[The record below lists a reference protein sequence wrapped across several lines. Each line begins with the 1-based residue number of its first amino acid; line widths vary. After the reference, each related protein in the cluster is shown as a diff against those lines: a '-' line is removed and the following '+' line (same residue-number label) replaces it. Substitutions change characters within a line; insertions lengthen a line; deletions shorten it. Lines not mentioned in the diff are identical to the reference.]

1 MRVGWSRP
9 GFWAALGLAALVW
22 AIYFQ
27 TGSFPF
33 IRLDD
38 PLYVAD
44 NPWVRSGLCW
54 NSVRWAFTTGWS
66 ANWHPLTWLSHMLD
80 VSLFGPA
87 PGPQHL
93 VSAAIH
99 AANAL
104 LLFRLLRVMT
114 RDLWPSALVAA
125 LFAVHPLH
133 VESVAWIAE
142 RKDVLSTLFAFL
154 TLLAYHRY
162 VATGSRRALGG
173 AVVLYGLGLMAK
185 PMLVSLPL
193 LMLCLDRWPLA
204 RAGVSWRRRVLEKVP
219 FFLLALGSVVVTILV
234 QRRGGAVAE
243 WSGLP
248 LWQRGCNAAASGALY
263 LAKAVWPVRLA
274 VFYPYPPASALP
286 WMGALGTAALLLVS
300 AAVLR
305 WGAKRPYLAT
315 GWWWYLI
322 SLLPVIGLVQVGS
335 QAMADRYTYLPLVGP
350 FLAGVWLVT
359 DFWRRLRLP
368 SWTAWTGAAAILLP
382 LALLARNQASLW
394 RDDLT
399 LFSHAADATQPTN
412 WVAHLK
418 LGEARLAMG
427 RPDLALPELA
437 LAAGQ
442 NPRTS
447 LACYLQ
453 GEALTALGRREE
465 ALASLREALRRQ
477 RDDYRAMYRAAQ
489 LLSAM
494 GRPGEAADLY
504 RGFLQLEPLRLRRAW
519 NPVRERSI
527 SQEARK
533 RLCLTLR
540 QLGRPGE
547 AIEVCRAG
555 LAADPANMDFLFNLG
570 LALGEAGRHREA
582 VAVLR
587 LCAAR
592 CLTQPFIQQA
602 LQRELA
608 ASAP

>member
-1 MRVGWSRP
+1 
-9 GFWAALGLAALVW
+9 
-22 AIYFQ
+22 
-27 TGSFPF
+27 
-33 IRLDD
+33 
-38 PLYVAD
+38 
-44 NPWVRSGLCW
+44 
-54 NSVRWAFTTGWS
+54 
-66 ANWHPLTWLSHMLD
+66 
-80 VSLFGPA
+80 
-87 PGPQHL
+87 
-93 VSAAIH
+93 
-99 AANAL
+99 
-104 LLFRLLRVMT
+104 
-114 RDLWPSALVAA
+114 
-125 LFAVHPLH
+125 
-133 VESVAWIAE
+133 
-142 RKDVLSTLFAFL
+142 
-154 TLLAYHRY
+154 
-162 VATGSRRALGG
+162 
-173 AVVLYGLGLMAK
+173 
-185 PMLVSLPL
+185 
-193 LMLCLDRWPLA
+193 
-204 RAGVSWRRRVLEKVP
+204 
-219 FFLLALGSVVVTILV
+219 
-234 QRRGGAVAE
+234 
-243 WSGLP
+243 
-248 LWQRGCNAAASGALY
+248 
-263 LAKAVWPVRLA
+263 
-274 VFYPYPPASALP
+274 
-286 WMGALGTAALLLVS
+286 MGALGAAVLLLVT

-305 WGAKRPYLAT
+305 WGAERPYLAT